1 MSSRAPAVLSLFSIH
16 PTRIG
21 GTETFARELSG
32 QLGAAGWQSVV
43 STISAPTDAI
53 ARFLSLPNVDLETC
67 ACATVTARSLCEL
80 AGILRRHRPRI
91 LHLHYMGL
99 VTPYPWLAKAY
110 GVERVFITDHY
121 SRPERSAPERGV
133 PWKRALRRLANLPV
147 TGIVSVSESNRTFQ
161 AALGAVPAG
170 RIVRVYNAVD
180 LTRNHDAGA
189 AHGFGLRHGIPEG
202 RLVVLQVGMII
213 PEKGVGDLL
222 AAAAL
227 VVGREPAAHF
237 VFVGEGPERESYAQA
252 ARQAGL
258 GGHVTFTGP
267 VLDPVSEGVFAAADV
282 ICQVSRWEE
291 AFGWTVVEGMSFA
304 KPVVATRVG
313 GIPEIVQDG
322 VTGHLAERGNVPQI
336 ASFILSLLRDPDAR
350 DRMGRAGRNAV
361 ERKFE
366 LRTNVAELV
375 RLYGIAP

>member
-1 MSSRAPAVLSLFSIH
+1 MSSRTPAVLSLFSIH

-21 GTETFARELSG
+21 GTETFARELSS
-32 QLGAAGWQSVV
+32 QIGAAGWHSVV
-43 STISAPTDAI
+43 STLSAPPDAI
-53 ARFLSLPNVDLETC
+53 ARFLSLPNVHFETC
-67 ACATVTARSLCEL
+67 ACATVTARSLREL

-91 LHLHYMGL
+91 LHLHYIGL

-110 GVERVFITDHY
+110 GVERVFVTDHY
-121 SRPERSAPERGV
+121 SRPEGSAPERGV

-147 TGIVSVSESNRTFQ
+147 TGIVTVSESNRSFQ

-180 LTRNHDAGA
+180 LTRNYDPGA
-189 AHGFGLRHGIPEG
+189 AREFRRRHGISDD
-202 RLVVLQVGMII
+202 RHIVLQVSMII

-227 VVGREPAAHF
+227 VVGQEPAAHF
-237 VFVGEGPERESYAQA
+237 VFVGEGPDRASYALA

-291 AFGWTVVEGMSFA
+291 AFGWTIVEGMSFA

-313 GIPEIVQDG
+313 GIPEVMQDG
-322 VTGHLAERGNVPQI
+322 VTGHLAERGHVPQI

-350 DRMGRAGRNAV
+350 DRMGRAARAAV
-361 ERKFE
+361 EAKFD
-366 LRTNVAELV
+366 LRANVAELV
-375 RLYGIAP
+375 RLYGISP